1 VDSIFV
7 LIGTSILIFLLLY
20 LTPGDPAQLLLAD
33 TAAPQE
39 VEEMRAKMGLD
50 KPLPVQYVIFLKNAL
65 RGDLGTSFRYN
76 RSAMSVVLSFL
87 PATVELSLAAI
98 VIAVLVAIPLGV
110 LAATHQSSW
119 IDNIA
124 MFFSMVGQSAP
135 TYWLGLMLIVVF
147 SLKLGLLPT
156 SGRGGLSFIVLPGLT
171 LSTWLI
177 GLVTRLTRST
187 MLEILEQ
194 DYIRT
199 ARAKGLLNLK
209 VVYKHALKNALIP
222 IVTILGLQ
230 VGTLLGGAVITET
243 VFAWPGIGT
252 LAMNAIFT
260 RDFPLIRA
268 IVLVSA
274 LIFVVVNIVVDL
286 LYLYLDPR
294 IRYE

>member
-1 VDSIFV
+1 
-7 LIGTSILIFLLLY
+7 
-20 LTPGDPAQLLLAD
+20 
-33 TAAPQE
+33 
-39 VEEMRAKMGLD
+39 MGLD

-124 MFFSMVGQSAP
+124 MFLSMVGQSAP
-135 TYWLGLMLIVVF
+135 TYWLGLMLIIVF

-156 SGRGGLSFIVLPGLT
+156 SGRGGVTFIILPGLT

-194 DYIRT
+194 DYVRT

-268 IVLVSA
+268 IVLISA

-286 LYLYLDPR
+286 IYLYLDPR